1 MRRTSPKRLL
11 FVGVIAT
18 AVAVVTVAYPVFS
31 HQKNAATAGK
41 SRSTEQDAAAG
52 AGILP
57 SSRPTTKPTNP
68 GTTHPPGT
76 VTSKPP
82 TVVPTTKP
90 SKPADPTSKPTSP
103 EPPEPTKTAVVPGN
117 STAGPAY
124 AGPCSGVAIKPGQN
138 AQSVV
143 NANPAG
149 TTFCFSAG
157 LHRISQTIRPKAN
170 QTIASD
176 DRAVLT
182 GSVPLTSWA
191 RSGAAWV
198 TRGALP
204 AAYGKA
210 GQCEDNAANICS
222 LREQVYVGGAHLTR
236 VASLAAVKAGT
247 FYADYAANAIYVG
260 SDPAGQAVEMAK
272 TSTAIESNQTG
283 VTVRGLTIEHFAS
296 AAQAGALVSG
306 PGWTVKANE
315 VRWNKSVGLM
325 LVKANSA
332 RIERN
337 LVHHNGQLGLGQY
350 NSLQADVTSNVISQN
365 NTDGFWIADWESG
378 GMKST
383 RSSGTVSG
391 NLIQA
396 NKGVGMWADVAD
408 DGRVISGNKIVANAA
423 DGIRFEI
430 SRNGTIENNTITGN
444 GFGTGRGSGTS
455 LWDGG
460 GINVN
465 TSSNVTVRN
474 NVVSGNVNGISVQSR
489 TRGDGPWGKY
499 LLRNVRITGN
509 TVQMTGG
516 TQATGMVQNSG
527 AEVPA
532 GQLAF
537 SGNRYLLDRLAAQ
550 RFARF
555 GTKLTA
561 EGWRAAGHDTSGTFA
576 TS

>member
-1 MRRTSPKRLL
+1 M
-11 FVGVIAT
+11 
-18 AVAVVTVAYPVFS
+18 
-31 HQKNAATAGK
+31 
-41 SRSTEQDAAAG
+41 
-52 AGILP
+52 
-57 SSRPTTKPTNP
+57 
-68 GTTHPPGT
+68 
-76 VTSKPP
+76 TSKPP
-82 TVVPTTKP
+82 TVAPTTTP

-103 EPPEPTKTAVVPGN
+103 EPPEPTKTVVVPGN

-124 AGPCSGVAIKPGQN
+124 AGPCTGVAIKPGQN

-143 NANPAG
+143 NAHPAG
-149 TTFCFSAG
+149 TTFCFTAG
-157 LHRISQTIRPKAN
+157 LHRITSTIRPKAD

-191 RSGAAWV
+191 RSGATWV

-210 GQCEDNAANICS
+210 GQCEDNTANICS
-222 LREQVYVGGAHLTR
+222 LREQVYLGGAHLTR

-272 TSTAIESNQTG
+272 TSTAIESNQPG

-325 LVKANSA
+325 LVKANGA

-350 NSLQADVTSNVISQN
+350 NSLQANVTSNVISQN

-474 NVVSGNVNGISVQSR
+474 NVVSGNVNGISIQSR

-499 LLRNVRITGN
+499 LLRAVKVTGN

-532 GQLAF
+532 GQLVF
-537 SGNRYLLDRLAAQ
+537 SGNRYQLDRLAAQ

-561 EGWRAAGHDTSGTFA
+561 EGWRAAGHDTSGTFV

>member
-1 MRRTSPKRLL
+1 
-11 FVGVIAT
+11 
-18 AVAVVTVAYPVFS
+18 
-31 HQKNAATAGK
+31 
-41 SRSTEQDAAAG
+41 
-52 AGILP
+52 
-57 SSRPTTKPTNP
+57 
-68 GTTHPPGT
+68 
-76 VTSKPP
+76 
-82 TVVPTTKP
+82 
-90 SKPADPTSKPTSP
+90 
-103 EPPEPTKTAVVPGN
+103 VPGED
-117 STAGPAY
+117 SAGPAF
-124 AGPCSGVAIKPGQN
+124 AGPCSGVTIKPGDD

-143 NANPAG
+143 NAHPAG
-149 TTFCFSAG
+149 TTFCFASG
-157 LHRISQTIRPKAN
+157 LHRIGQTIRPKAN

-182 GSVPLTSWA
+182 GSVPLTNWA
-191 RSGAAWV
+191 RSGAVWV

-204 AAYGKA
+204 PAYGKA
-210 GQCEDNAANICS
+210 GQCEDNTANICS
-222 LREQVYVGGAHLTR
+222 LREQLFLDGKHLTR
-236 VASLAAVKAGT
+236 VASQSAVKAGT
-247 FYADYAANAIYVG
+247 FYADYAADAIYLG
-260 SDPAGQAVEMAK
+260 SDPAGRPVEMAK
-272 TSTAIESNQTG
+272 TSTAIESNQPG

-306 PGWTVKANE
+306 PGWKVRANE

-325 LVKANSA
+325 LVNADDA

-350 NSLQADVTSNVISQN
+350 SSANANVTRNVISHN

-396 NKGVGMWADVAD
+396 NLGVGLWADVAD
-408 DGRVISGNKIVANAA
+408 DGRLISGNRIVANAA

-465 TSSNVTVRN
+465 TSSNVTVRGN
-474 NVVSGNVNGISVQSR
+474 TVIGNVNGIAIQSR
-489 TRGDGPWGKY
+489 TRGEGPWGRY
-499 LLRNVRITGN
+499 LLRDVRVTGN
-509 TVQMTGG
+509 TVGMTGG

-532 GQLAF
+532 GELVF
-537 SGNRYLLDRLAAQ
+537 SGNRYQLDRLAAQ
-550 RFARF
+550 RFGRF

-561 EGWRAAGHDTSGTFA
+561 EGWRAAGHDTAGSFLAG
-576 TS
+576 

>member
-1 MRRTSPKRLL
+1 LRRTSPKRLL
-11 FVGVIAT
+11 FAAVIAT
-18 AVAVVTVAYPVFS
+18 AVAVVTVAYPVVS

-41 SRSTEQDAAAG
+41 SRIAEQNAAAG
-52 AGILP
+52 TGILP
-57 SSRPTTKPTNP
+57 SRPTKKPTNP
-68 GTTHPPGT
+68 ATTQPPGT

-82 TVVPTTKP
+82 TVAPPSTPKP
-90 SKPADPTSKPTSP
+90 SDPTSKPTV
-103 EPPEPTKTAVVPGN
+103 PEPTATTKPVVVPGKD
-117 STAGPAY
+117 SAGPAY

-149 TTFCFSAG
+149 TTFCFAAG

-204 AAYGKA
+204 PAYGKA

-222 LREQVYVGGAHLTR
+222 LREQVFLDGAHLTR
-236 VASLAAVKAGT
+236 VASLGAVKAGT
-247 FYADYAANAIYVG
+247 FYADYAANTISLG
-260 SDPAGQAVEMAK
+260 SNPAGKAVEMSK
-272 TSTAIESNQTG
+272 TATAIESNQPG
-283 VTVRGLTIEHFAS
+283 VTVRGLTLEHFAS

-306 PGWTVKANE
+306 PGWKVKANE

-325 LVKANSA
+325 LVKANDA

-350 NSLQADVTSNVISQN
+350 NSLQADVTSNVIAQN

-408 DGRVISGNKIVANAA
+408 DGRVISGNKIVSNAA

-474 NVVSGNVNGISVQSR
+474 NTVSGNVNGISIQSR

-499 LLRNVRITGN
+499 LLRNVKVTGN

-532 GQLAF
+532 GQLVF
-537 SGNRYLLDRLAAQ
+537 SGNRYQLDKLAAQ
-550 RFARF
+550 RFAKF

-561 EGWRAAGHDTSGTFA
+561 EGWRAAGHDTSGTFL

>member
-1 MRRTSPKRLL
+1 M
-11 FVGVIAT
+11 IAT
-18 AVAVVTVAYPVFS
+18 ALAAATIAYPVVS

-41 SRSTEQDAAAG
+41 LRAGEQEAGNG

-57 SSRPTTKPTNP
+57 SARPTTKATKPAATQ
-68 GTTHPPGT
+68 PPGT
-76 VTSKPP
+76 VTSKPA
-82 TVVPTTKP
+82 TVVPPKKPTTPSDPTGKP
-90 SKPADPTSKPTSP
+90 GTPEPTVTSKPV
-103 EPPEPTKTAVVPGN
+103 VVPGKD
-117 STAGPAY
+117 SAGPAY
-124 AGPCSGVAIKPGQN
+124 AGSCSGVAIKPGQN
-138 AQSVV
+138 AQAVV
-143 NANPAG
+143 NSKPAG
-149 TTFCFSAG
+149 TTFCFTAG
-157 LHRISQTIRPKAN
+157 LHRIGQTIRPKAN

-176 DRAVLT
+176 ERAVLT

-210 GQCEDNAANICS
+210 GQCEDNSANICS
-222 LREQVYVGGAHLTR
+222 LREQLYLDGAHLTR
-236 VASLAAVKAGT
+236 VASLGAVKAGT
-247 FYADYAANAIYVG
+247 FYADYAANAVYVG
-260 SDPAGQAVEMAK
+260 SNPAGKAVEMAK

-325 LVKANSA
+325 LVKANGA

-337 LVHHNGQLGLGQY
+337 LVHHNGQLGVGQY
-350 NSLQADVTSNVISQN
+350 NSLQANVTSNVISQN

-396 NKGVGMWADVAD
+396 NKGVGLWADVAD
-408 DGRVISGNKIVANAA
+408 DGRVISGNKIASNAA

-474 NVVSGNVNGISVQSR
+474 NVVSGNVNGIAIQSR

-499 LLRNVRITGN
+499 LLRNVKVTGN

-532 GQLAF
+532 GQLVF
-537 SGNRYLLDRLAAQ
+537 SGNRYQLDRLAAQ

-561 EGWRAAGHDTSGTFA
+561 EGWPAAGHDTAGTFA

>member
-1 MRRTSPKRLL
+1 MRKKL
-11 FVGVIAT
+11 FVGLIAT
-18 AVAVVTVAYPVFS
+18 ALAVVTVAYPVLS
-31 HQKNAATAGK
+31 HKNAASADK
-41 SRSTEQDAAAG
+41 SRDTAANSPAG
-52 AGILP
+52 SGILP
-57 SSRPTTKPTNP
+57 SKRPKPTQA
-68 GTTHPPGT
+68 PGT
-76 VTSKPP
+76 VSTKPP
-82 TVVPTTKP
+82 TVG
-90 SKPADPTSKPTSP
+90 
-103 EPPEPTKTAVVPGN
+103 PTKTSEPTTEPTSTSTPTPSTPPVVSDG
-117 STAGPAY
+117 TAGPAF
-124 AGPCSGVAIKPGQN
+124 AGPCSGTVIKPGQE

-143 NANPAG
+143 NSAPEGA
-149 TTFCFSAG
+149 TLCFASG
-157 LHRISQTIRPKAN
+157 LHRVSQTIRPKAKM
-170 QTIASD
+170 TIASSA
-176 DRAVLT
+176 RAVLT
-182 GSVPLTSWA
+182 GSVPL
-191 RSGAAWV
+191 SGWSKSGSHWV

-210 GQCEDNAANICS
+210 GACEDDKANICS
-222 LREQVYVGGAHLTR
+222 LREQVYLDGDHLTR
-236 VASLAAVKAGT
+236 VASLAGVKAGT
-247 FYADYAANAIYVG
+247 FYADYAADAIYLG
-260 SDPAGQAVEMAK
+260 SDPGGHSVEMSK
-272 TSTAIESNQTG
+272 TSTAIESNQPG

-306 PGWTVKANE
+306 PAWTVKANE

-325 LVKANSA
+325 LVKANDA

-350 NSLQADVTSNVISQN
+350 NSLKANVTRNVITNN

-391 NLIQA
+391 NTIRA

-408 DGRVISGNKIVANAA
+408 DGRVISANKIVDNAA

-430 SRNGTIENNTITGN
+430 SRNGVIENNTITGN

-465 TSSNVTVRN
+465 TSANVQVRN
-474 NVVSGNVNGISVQSR
+474 NTVTGNVNGISIQSR
-489 TRGDGPWGKY
+489 TRGDGPWGRY
-499 LLRNVRITGN
+499 LLRDVHVTGN
-509 TVQMTGG
+509 LVGMTGG

-532 GQLAF
+532 GELTF
-537 SGNRYLLDRLAAQ
+537 SGNQYLLDSVSAQ

-561 EGWRAAGHDTSGTFA
+561 AGWRSAGLDIAGIFKAS
-576 TS
+576 